1 MNRLDQKIFDEFPNH
16 LKETLGK
23 QSAGYLSIAAMTIA
37 GVYLAFALEDYF
49 SFILALAAM
58 HIMVGVGL
66 NILLGL
72 SGQVSFGHIGFFAI
86 GAYTTAILTLQGVGF
101 WLSLLCAGLVS
112 GGVGFLLALPALR
125 VSGPYLAMMTI
136 AFAFIVE
143 HGAIEWKA
151 LTGGANG
158 LTGFPS
164 PELFGRVMNAADIAA
179 LGCLLAGAS
188 LLFYCRLSHGAWGK
202 GMAAVR
208 DSETAAQSLGLNVV
222 IIKTVS
228 FTLSALITGIAGA
241 LFTPLNMFISPGS
254 FTFIQSILFILAV
267 VIGGAG
273 ALWGPVFGAVLIVL
287 IPEILSGFEE
297 YRLLFFGGLLL
308 AVLWLAPRGI
318 VGSLS
323 RLFQFEAPALASRD
337 AAGMRYFLRRQTNH
351 GQYLSVEKI
360 NISFGGVH
368 AVKDIS
374 FRAEAGKITSLI
386 GPNGAGK
393 TTVLNMISGFYTPDS
408 GKIKLSG
415 EDIAGMKTHT
425 IARKGIARTYQTTLL
440 FERLSVLDNI
450 LIALDQGK
458 LGLITSGATK
468 PEKTRIA
475 RNILAFTGY
484 ARPLARM
491 AGELPH
497 VDKRLVEI
505 ARSLA
510 TNPAVLLLDE
520 PAAGLMKDDKKK
532 LATLL
537 REIAGLGIIVVLVEH
552 DMSLV
557 MEITDHLVVLDAGML
572 LKSGLPEEARN
583 DRAVMRAYLGEA
595 EFEARPRAAPWNGSK
610 DAIITALQLAAGY
623 GAAPVLE
630 DIDLKVRPGEMV
642 AVLGANGAG
651 KSTML
656 RAISGLHRP
665 IKGSVILN
673 DVEIAREPAYKITA
687 AGLSLAPEG
696 RQLFPQLTVLD
707 NILLGAFSRK
717 NKIDWREI
725 EDLLQRFPRL
735 RDRLASK
742 AGILSGGEQQ
752 MVAIA
757 RGLIAKPDIL
767 LLDEP
772 SLGLAPSMIAELFD
786 TLADLRDEGITIL
799 IVDQMANLVLAV
811 ADRGYVLENGRIV
824 YSDQA
829 KELKNDPAIV
839 RAYLGH

>member
-1 MNRLDQKIFDEFPNH
+1 MNRSAKKIFAEFPNN

-23 QSAGYLSIAAMTIA
+23 PSAGYLSILAMTVA

-58 HIMVGVGL
+58 NIMVGVGL

-72 SGQVSFGHIGFFAI
+72 SGQVSFGHVGFFAI
-86 GAYTTAILTLQGVGF
+86 GAYTTAILMLQGAGF
-101 WLSLLCAGLVS
+101 WLSLLCSGLVS
-112 GGVGFLLALPALR
+112 GAAGFLLALPALR

-158 LTGFPS
+158 LTGFPN
-164 PELFGRVMNAADIAA
+164 PELFGRVMNEADIAA

-188 LLFYCRLSHGAWGK
+188 LLFYYRLSHGTWGK

-208 DSETAAQSLGLNVV
+208 DSEIAAQSLGLNTV

-228 FTLSALITGIAGA
+228 FTLSAFITGMAGA

-273 ALWGPVFGAVLIVL
+273 FLWGPVFGAVLIVL
-287 IPEILSGFEE
+287 MPEILSGFEE

-318 VGSLS
+318 IGSLS
-323 RLFQFEAPALASRD
+323 RLFQYEAPAMAIRD
-337 AAGMRYFLRRQTNH
+337 AHGMRHFLRRQTNAE
-351 GQYLSVEKI
+351 QYLSAEKI

-393 TTVLNMISGFYTPDS
+393 TTVLNMISGFYAPGS
-408 GKIKLSG
+408 GKIKLNG
-415 EDIAGMKTHT
+415 EDIAGMKTHM
-425 IARKGIARTYQTTLL
+425 IARRGIARTYQTTLL
-440 FERLSVLDNI
+440 FERMSALDNI
-450 LIALDQGK
+450 LIALDQGQ
-458 LGLITSGATK
+458 LGLITSGAGK

-475 RNILAFTGY
+475 RNILGFTGY

-491 AGELPH
+491 TGALPH

-532 LATLL
+532 LAILL
-537 REIAGLGIIVVLVEH
+537 REIAGLGIIVILVEH

-572 LKSGLPEEARN
+572 LKSGSPEEARN
-583 DRAVMRAYLGEA
+583 DRAVKRAYLGGS
-595 EFEARPRAAPWNGSK
+595 EFEARPRAEPWNGGK

-623 GAAPVLE
+623 GAGPVLE
-630 DIDLKVRPGEMV
+630 GVDLQVRPGEMV

-656 RAISGLHRP
+656 RAMSGLHRP

-673 DVEIAREPAYKITA
+673 DVEIATEPAYKISA
-687 AGLSLAPEG
+687 AGLSLVPEG
-696 RQLFPQLTVLD
+696 RQLFPRLSVLD

-717 NKIDWREI
+717 NKPDWREI
-725 EDLLQRFPRL
+725 EALLRRFPRL
-735 RDRLASK
+735 RDRLESK

-757 RGLIAKPDIL
+757 RGLIARPDIL

-772 SLGLAPSMIAELFD
+772 SLGLAPPMIAELFD
-786 TLADLRDEGITIL
+786 ILAGLRDEGIAIL
-799 IVDQMANLVLAV
+799 IVDQMANLALAV

-824 YSDQA
+824 YSDRA

>member
-1 MNRLDQKIFDEFPNH
+1 MNRSAKKMFAEFPNN

-23 QSAGYLSIAAMTIA
+23 QSAGYLSIAAMTVA

-58 HIMVGVGL
+58 NIMVGVGL

-72 SGQVSFGHIGFFAI
+72 SGQISFGHVGFFAI
-86 GAYTTAILTLQGVGF
+86 GAYTTAILMLQGAGF
-101 WLSLLCAGLVS
+101 WLSLLCSGLVS

-158 LTGFPS
+158 LTGFPN
-164 PELFGRVMNAADIAA
+164 PELFGRVMNEADIAA

-188 LLFYCRLSHGAWGK
+188 LLFYYRLSHGTWGK

-208 DSETAAQSLGLNVV
+208 DSETAAQSLGLNTV

-228 FTLSALITGIAGA
+228 FTLSALITGMAGA

-267 VIGGAG
+267 VVGGAG
-273 ALWGPVFGAVLIVL
+273 ALWGPVLGAVLIVL
-287 IPEILSGFEE
+287 IPEMLSGFEQ

-318 VGSLS
+318 IGSLS
-323 RLFQFEAPALASRD
+323 RLFQYEAPAKAIRD
-337 AAGMRYFLRRQTNH
+337 AHGMRHFLRRQTNAE
-351 GQYLSVEKI
+351 QYLSVEKI
-360 NISFGGVH
+360 NISFGGVD
-368 AVKDIS
+368 AVKDVS

-393 TTVLNMISGFYTPDS
+393 TTVLNMISGFYAPDS

-415 EDIAGMKTHT
+415 EDIAGMKTHM
-425 IARKGIARTYQTTLL
+425 IARQGIARTYQTTLL
-440 FERLSVLDNI
+440 FERMSVIDNI
-450 LIALDQGK
+450 LIALDQGQ
-458 LGLITSGATK
+458 LGFIANGAEK

-475 RNILAFTGY
+475 RNILGFTGY

-537 REIAGLGIIVVLVEH
+537 REIAGLGVIVILVEH

-572 LKSGLPEEARN
+572 LKSGSPEQARN
-583 DRAVMRAYLGEA
+583 DRAVKRAYLGA
-595 EFEARPRAAPWNGSK
+595 SKFEARPRAEPWNGGK

-630 DIDLKVRPGEMV
+630 DIDLQVRRGEMV

-656 RAISGLHRP
+656 RAMSGLHRP

-673 DVEIAREPAYKITA
+673 DVEIATQPAYKITA
-687 AGLSLAPEG
+687 AGLSLVPEG
-696 RQLFPQLTVLD
+696 RQLFPRLTVLD

-717 NKIDWREI
+717 NKPDWREI
-725 EDLLQRFPRL
+725 EELLGRFPRL
-735 RDRLASK
+735 RDRLESK

-757 RGLIAKPDIL
+757 RGLIARPDIL

-772 SLGLAPSMIAELFD
+772 SLGLAPPMIAELFD
-786 TLADLRDEGITIL
+786 ILAGLRDEGIAIL
-799 IVDQMANLVLAV
+799 IVDQMANLALAV

-824 YSDQA
+824 YSDRA
-829 KELKNDPAIV
+829 KELKNDPAIIK
-839 RAYLGH
+839 AYLGH